1 MGGAYLTVVTVGMGL
16 LLLREK
22 GKEEAIGEGH
32 VVEVNRLTFEWQV
45 LLLGLAVSD
54 WEVISVSATC
64 WKVCENG
71 LQRPI
76 STGESFSGL
85 G

>member
-32 VVEVNRLTFEWQV
+32 VVEVNRLTFEW
-45 LLLGLAVSD
+45 
-54 WEVISVSATC
+54 
-64 WKVCENG
+64 
-71 LQRPI
+71 
-76 STGESFSGL
+76 
-85 G
+85 